1 MTFKF
6 RNFRSLVALSI
17 ILFKVFGCPTWY
29 SNLELALSKVVLAF
43 EKPFWADQ
51 NGDIG
56 GATLTDLPVKQIYYE
71 MNTHKSGTF

>member
-1 MTFKF
+1 MDAQ
-6 RNFRSLVALSI
+6 LDI
-17 ILFKVFGCPTWY
+17 QILNW
-29 SNLELALSKVVLAF
+29 LSKVVLAF

-51 NGDIG
+51 NGDTG

>member
-1 MTFKF
+1 MLNLIFKF
-6 RNFRSLVALSI
+6 
-17 ILFKVFGCPTWY
+17 
-29 SNLELALSKVVLAF
+29 ELTISKVVLAF

-51 NGDIG
+51 NGGTG